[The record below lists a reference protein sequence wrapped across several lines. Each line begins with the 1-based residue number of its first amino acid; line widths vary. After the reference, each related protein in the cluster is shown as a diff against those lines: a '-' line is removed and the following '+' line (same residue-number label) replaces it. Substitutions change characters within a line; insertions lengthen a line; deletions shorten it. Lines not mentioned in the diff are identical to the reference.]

1 MPWLQ
6 HWQIDSLPT
15 RTFYVGLVAIV
26 AVLRIL
32 ELRISRRNQRSL
44 AARGAAKA
52 ADPRFPAMVAVHT
65 CVLAGAAAEV
75 VFLKRPFYPLLAS
88 VMGVLFLG
96 ANALRWWVIHTLG
109 AHWNVQVMDSARLGV
124 VTTGPYRWVRHPNYS
139 AVFVEMLA
147 LPLIH
152 TAWIT
157 ALAGTPAHAWVLRG
171 RVTAEEKVLLA
182 EPAYRAAMGGKPRF
196 VPFLF

>member
-1 MPWLQ
+1 MEL
-6 HWQIDSLPT
+6 SRAL
-15 RTFYVGLVAIV
+15 YVGLVAIV
-26 AVLRIL
+26 AVLRFV
-32 ELRISRRNQRSL
+32 ELRISKRNQQQL
-44 AARGAAKA
+44 AARGAKKA

-75 VFLKRPFYPLLAS
+75 VFLRRPLFPILAS
-88 VMGVLFLG
+88 VMGALFLG
-96 ANALRWWVIHTLG
+96 ANAVRWWVIHTLG

-124 VTTGPYRWVRHPNYS
+124 VTSGPYRWVRHPNYS
-139 AVFVEMLA
+139 AVFVEMLS

-157 ALAGTPAHAWVLRG
+157 ALVGTLAHAWVLRG
-171 RVTAEEKVLLA
+171 RIAAEEKVLLE
-182 EPAYRAAMGGKPRF
+182 EPAYRAAMGTKPRF